1 MDVHGKQHR
10 RHLSWRGALCGVLI
24 AALALIAGNGPAVA
38 APPDFI
44 HAEGT
49 RLVDGGGTTFAVK
62 GINLGNWLVPEGY
75 MFKFTHARSPT
86 EIDGVIEALV
96 GRAAADRFWSDFRE
110 VYVTADDIRFIKA
123 VGFNT
128 VRVPLNWRLF
138 VEPADDGDPAHDR
151 FAGQGWMLLDRLVG
165 WCRDAGLRVIVD
177 LHAAPGGQTGVN
189 HDDGPGFPLTFYVP
203 RYRALTIALWR
214 QLAAHYHDETTVL
227 GYDLLNEPISPY
239 SDEAYLDPRLEPF
252 YRDIAA
258 AIRTVDSR
266 HVLLLAGAQWS
277 TNFAVFGRPFDDNT
291 VYTYHKFWAH
301 PTRDSVQS
309 YLNFG
314 NHWNVPVLIGETGEL
329 SDAWN
334 VSFRELNE
342 KFGIGWCSGPT
353 RISNSDTTVVSIQNP
368 TAGVDRC
375 RGQRRSRHPKTGVAA
390 AARTGTSDPRRLSG
404 SCQVRQWAHQQRIS
418 RLARPD
424 RAVAGELLFA
434 APLRRPLGEK
444 GIHSF
449 AEILAHVAHQD
460 QILTLFGGMPF
471 LQPRQC
477 LLGRVQGQRRVTG
490 DWVASSSARF
500 SARSILDHFVQ
511 DRRSRPPRRR
521 PAAR

>member
-1 MDVHGKQHR
+1 MIFESGHWFPRCAGGKTVPRRWHDFGILRVRKDTALMDVHRMQDR
-10 RHLSWRGALCGVLI
+10 RFYSRLGVVLI
-24 AALALIAGNGPAVA
+24 AAVVLIGGIASGRA
-38 APPDFI
+38 APADFI
-44 HAEGT
+44 HADGT
-49 RLVDGGGTTFAVK
+49 RLVDGNGNTFAVK

-96 GRAAADRFWSDFRE
+96 GRAAADRFWLDFRD

-123 VGFNT
+123 AGFNT

-138 VEPADDGDPAHDR
+138 VEPADDGNPAHDR
-151 FAGQGWMLLDRLVG
+151 FAGQGWMLLDRLVQ
-165 WCRDAGLRVIVD
+165 WCRDSGLRVIID

-203 RYRALTIALWR
+203 RYRTLTIALWQ
-214 QLAAHYHDETTVL
+214 QLAAHYRDETTVL

-258 AIRTVDSR
+258 AIRSVDVH

-277 TNFAVFGRPFDDNT
+277 TNFAVFGRPFDSNT

-314 NHWNVPVLIGETGEL
+314 NRWNVPVLIGETGEL

-342 KFGIGWCSGPT
+342 KFGIGWCFWTYKNLDSA
-353 RISNSDTTVVSIQNP
+353 TTVISIQKPDGWNLI
-368 TAGVDRC
+368 
-375 RGQRRSRHPKTGVAA
+375 AA
-390 AARTGTSDPRRLSG
+390 AGSAEVGTLNPDSLPPREQAQAILDAYLEAARFGNGRVNG
-404 SCQVRQWAHQQRIS
+404 GY
-418 RLARPD
+418 LASL
-424 RAVAGELLFA
+424 GLA
-434 APLRRPLGEK
+434 AP
-444 GIHSF
+444 
-449 AEILAHVAHQD
+449 
-460 QILTLFGGMPF
+460 
-471 LQPRQC
+471 
-477 LLGRVQGQRRVTG
+477 
-490 DWVASSSARF
+490 
-500 SARSILDHFVQ
+500 
-511 DRRSRPPRRR
+511 
-521 PAAR
+521 